1 MRLWYLRRAI
11 PWPPVAVCVAAA
23 VALVAAAHVSPAT
36 ADLVLP
42 LAALVAVAATCFL
55 FDEPAVAVTA
65 VTARSGRWTLALR
78 ASVAA
83 LPLGAGLALLLT
95 APADVRGDRG
105 DWALVLA
112 GLAAAVML
120 IALARARRQL
130 PQPSS
135 PLASLVVL
143 CGLAPLVAGPFLQ
156 WRSPYPQPEL
166 SDAWRVFWAG
176 AAGTGAIG
184 ALAVALNMRWA
195 GVPARGVSP
204 TAARAEVHIDDHAK
218 PIGARDRDREPRP
231 ARGPGPRRRE
241 PGNGP

>member
-1 MRLWYLRRAI
+1 MWLWYLRRAI

-23 VALVAAAHVSPAT
+23 VALVAVVHASPAI
-36 ADLVLP
+36 ADLGLP
-42 LAALVAVAATCFL
+42 LAALIAVAATCFL

-65 VTARSGRWTLALR
+65 VTARSGRWALALR

-112 GLAAAVML
+112 GLAATVML
-120 IALARARRQL
+120 IALARARRHL

-166 SDAWRVFWAG
+166 SDAWRVFWMG
-176 AAGTGAIG
+176 AVGTGAIG
-184 ALAVALNMRWA
+184 ALAVAANARWA
-195 GVPARGVSP
+195 RVPARGVWP
-204 TAARAEVHIDDHAK
+204 AAPGTEVHIDDRAK
-218 PIGARDRDREPRP
+218 PNGARDRDCEPDP
-231 ARGPGPRRRE
+231 ARCPGHRRRE